1 MTKLK
6 QSLPVLAAAIGIY
19 MALLQLTPKMS
30 PEVTALVIV
39 GTWIVAQIW
48 SFPGASK

>member
-6 QSLPVLAAAIGIY
+6 QSLPVLGAAIGIY

-39 GTWIVAQIW
+39 GTWVAAQLW
-48 SFPGASK
+48 PSQSASK